1 MPDRRRRESKPR
13 WNSLV
18 AAAEVLTAPNVR
30 VRTAAVGRPQ
40 GWQKDAWAYYD
51 EIGELRFG
59 VQWIAN
65 ALSRVNLAAAMTPL
79 GPGDEPTMLDW
90 DDERI
95 TPVQRRAIELVDFI
109 ASGPTGQ
116 GQMLAS
122 FGVHLTVSGVA
133 WLVIE
138 PDVNDP
144 TSDALTSWMVLS
156 TDEVRTSGEGVIEI
170 RVSEREWRPAHPD
183 AIVVRV
189 WRRHPRKQ
197 WEADAP
203 TRGVLGVLREID
215 LLQKHIHASATSRLA
230 GAGILAIPSEAT
242 FPPGQGPQ
250 TTQGEDPD
258 DENITAAEDTFVET
272 LIEAMTVPL
281 TDRGSAAS
289 VVPLVIKIPGELVDK
304 VTHLRFDTPF
314 DDRVLALLESAI
326 RRLALGL
333 DIPPEILTGT
343 SGMNHWGAWQV
354 QEESIT
360 LHIEPLSE
368 TITNALSVG
377 YLRPALEAEGF
388 SREEIA
394 EVMVWYDTTDLR
406 TRPDRSK
413 GAVEAYDRIELSGA
427 ALLRELGLSVDDM
440 PDDAEKRQ
448 RIILDIVRAAP
459 VAAAPLLAEL
469 GMISQSEIEAVET
482 ADEQP
487 ALEAPETPD
496 VTPDAG
502 IPETRDDGAEMA
514 NEEALVAAS
523 DVIVRR
529 ALERAGTRLR
539 SAAGKGTP
547 GGAAAI
553 ECPDP
558 TRLHLTIDAT
568 EHADLTALLEGA
580 WTWVPDLADRF
591 AVPPAALVAT
601 LDAYTRALLAAGHEH
616 DYGRLARALGVDMV
630 G

>member
-1 MPDRRRRESKPR
+1 MPDRRRREPKPR

-18 AAAEVLTAPNVR
+18 AAAEVLTAPNAR

-90 DDERI
+90 DDPRV
-95 TPVQRRAIELVDFI
+95 TTVQRRAIELVDFI

-138 PDVNDP
+138 PDRDDP
-144 TSDALTSWMVLS
+144 TSDALTSWQVLS

-230 GAGILAIPSEAT
+230 GAGILAIPAEAT

-250 TTQGEDPD
+250 STQGEDPD

-368 TITNALSVG
+368 TITNALTVG

-469 GMISQSEIEAVET
+469 GMISAQEAQVVET
-482 ADEQP
+482 ADEQT
-487 ALEAPETPD
+487 ALEAPQTPD

-502 IPETRDDGAEMA
+502 MPDTRDDGAEMA
-514 NEEALVAAS
+514 NQEALVAAS

-616 DYGRLARALGVDMV
+616 DYERLARALGVDMV